1 MSKKLYDDLN
11 QALHEETG
19 QLLEYGG
26 QGTLTLA
33 FNAEEVDGIQQ
44 YVKKQ
49 KGDDVPTEILM
60 GVEAR
65 QREPSLPENLLAAML
80 RPDGRFLDA
89 RNYTLTIAKAA
100 EIKGVRMIQGWP
112 VTEFLWEKSR
122 IAGVKSGFSSLI
134 ADWVINAAGAWGG
147 ELDPKLVLPIF
158 PDHGQIMALKGPV
171 NGLSHTLCR
180 WNQSGYITPRV
191 DGRALVGATHEQIGF
206 QKMITPMG
214 LRVLS
219 DITKRVLPE
228 LSDRKIL
235 DIWSGLRP
243 ATKDGLPVIGPDYRT
258 TGGYLWA
265 TGHSSSGMMQA
276 PATAKV
282 IVDLVSNKRPR
293 IPIEEVSV
301 NRFLK
306 V

>member
-1 MSKKLYDDLN
+1 
-11 QALHEETG
+11 
-19 QLLEYGG
+19 
-26 QGTLTLA
+26 
-33 FNAEEVDGIQQ
+33 
-44 YVKKQ
+44 
-49 KGDDVPTEILM
+49 
-60 GVEAR
+60 
-65 QREPSLPENLLAAML
+65 
-80 RPDGRFLDA
+80 
-89 RNYTLTIAKAA
+89 
-100 EIKGVRMIQGWP
+100 
-112 VTEFLWEKSR
+112 
-122 IAGVKSGFSSLI
+122 
-134 ADWVINAAGAWGG
+134 
-147 ELDPKLVLPIF
+147 
-158 PDHGQIMALKGPV
+158 
-171 NGLSHTLCR
+171 
-180 WNQSGYITPRV
+180 
-191 DGRALVGATHEQIGF
+191 
-206 QKMITPMG
+206 MITPMG

-301 NRFLK
+301 NRFIK

>member
-19 QLLEYGG
+19 QLVEYGG

-158 PDHGQIMALKGPV
+158 PDHGQIMALKG
-171 NGLSHTLCR
+171 LSLIH
-180 WNQSGYITPRV
+180 I
-191 DGRALVGATHEQIGF
+191 
-206 QKMITPMG
+206 
-214 LRVLS
+214 
-219 DITKRVLPE
+219 
-228 LSDRKIL
+228 
-235 DIWSGLRP
+235 
-243 ATKDGLPVIGPDYRT
+243 
-258 TGGYLWA
+258 
-265 TGHSSSGMMQA
+265 
-276 PATAKV
+276 
-282 IVDLVSNKRPR
+282 
-293 IPIEEVSV
+293 
-301 NRFLK
+301 
-306 V
+306 

>member
-1 MSKKLYDDLN
+1 MSLDSKFEVIVVGGGAIGCTIAYYLRSEGFKVALVDKGPIGFEASWASAGIVGPGTFLGGNSWFKPATKMSKKLYDDLN

-19 QLLEYGG
+19 QLVEYGG

-134 ADWVINAAGAWGG
+134 AC
-147 ELDPKLVLPIF
+147 LLYTSP
-158 PDHGQIMALKGPV
+158 
-171 NGLSHTLCR
+171 S
-180 WNQSGYITPRV
+180 PR
-191 DGRALVGATHEQIGF
+191 D
-206 QKMITPMG
+206 
-214 LRVLS
+214 
-219 DITKRVLPE
+219 
-228 LSDRKIL
+228 
-235 DIWSGLRP
+235 
-243 ATKDGLPVIGPDYRT
+243 
-258 TGGYLWA
+258 
-265 TGHSSSGMMQA
+265 
-276 PATAKV
+276 
-282 IVDLVSNKRPR
+282 
-293 IPIEEVSV
+293 
-301 NRFLK
+301 
-306 V
+306 